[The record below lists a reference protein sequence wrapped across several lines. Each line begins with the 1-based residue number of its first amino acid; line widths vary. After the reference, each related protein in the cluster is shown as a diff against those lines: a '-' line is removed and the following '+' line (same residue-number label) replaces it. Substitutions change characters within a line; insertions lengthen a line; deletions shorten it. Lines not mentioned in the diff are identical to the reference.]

1 MKKKITT
8 LFLLAI
14 GAVSYGQEVTP
25 KDGPGIGIGQSLPS
39 QAAMLDIVA
48 ANKGVLI
55 PRIELGDLNVFQ
67 LEGGANDEG
76 MLVYNKTAVSATDPS
91 KAIPVGFYYWT
102 NVGTPRWEL
111 VTSQSVT
118 DKVLER
124 ITTIE
129 KSVGVTPGGDG
140 GQKPGVNPG
149 EGGGTV
155 IYRPGAPG
163 EDGKPGAP
171 GQIVI
176 KDETGKDIP
185 IDLADLLK
193 GSQTN
198 TFFKDAMIKKTIK
211 VKNENGVLEDKE
223 IEVKQLYYFGEK
235 AIADWL
241 LIGGNEKKDPMTEM
255 PNDAPGV
262 LQVDISGIVS
272 NNFKE
277 IFNNTET
284 KETIREVLE
293 NVKGNVTIVDANAG
307 TGKEPN
313 YIIKVGD
320 GEGGFQDITLNQLET
335 KTRFE
340 KTIGDGTTAV
350 ENPANVKLGDDQTKA
365 KGKVIYTYFGEDK
378 DTPYFIDITAD
389 MLTVLQENSTVKQEI
404 VKVINNPVDEDGKPI
419 QPGGDGGVVKP
430 ADPSNPTEEEKA
442 KAYGNVYYG
451 PIDPKTP
458 NGEDVLYSVDKDGN
472 KHYINITSNIINEIT
487 NNQGIIDKIKEV
499 ITVKVEPAGDDGIG
513 KGTETGEVVDGK
525 AVMKAQFNAVSVA
538 KGNGSLPY
546 NSEFNATGFKVND
559 FGRLLSIQILDKGG
573 QLAMNT
579 VTNVTYDN
587 GVLKFKFG
595 VGSMYATL
603 PAGNE
608 FDVILEYVSAK

>member
-1 MKKKITT
+1 MKKNIIT
-8 LFLLAI
+8 LFALAFSF
-14 GAVSYGQEVTP
+14 GVFAQVKPGV
-25 KDGPGIGIGQSLPS
+25 GIGTKKPS
-39 QAAMLDIVA
+39 PSAILEVQAI
-48 ANKGVLI
+48 NKGVLI
-55 PRIELGDLNVFQ
+55 PRIELKDLNVFQ
-67 LEGGANDEG
+67 LEGGAKDEG
-76 MLVYNKTAVSATDPS
+76 MLVYNNVAAEGI
-91 KAIPVGFYYWT
+91 AIGFYYWT
-102 NVGTPRWEL
+102 NEGTPRWEL

-129 KSVGVTPGGDG
+129 KTVGVTPGGGEGEG
-140 GQKPGVNPG
+140 GKKPGVNPG

-155 IYRPGAPG
+155 IYRPGEPG
-163 EDGKPGAP
+163 KDGMPGAP

-211 VKNENGVLEDKE
+211 VKNENDVLVDKE

-350 ENPANVKLGDDQTKA
+350 KKPADVELGEDQNKA

-404 VKVINNPVDEDGKPI
+404 IKVINNPVDEDGKPI

-499 ITVKVEPAGDDGIG
+499 TTVKVET
-513 KGTETGEVVDGK
+513 GTPGAVVETGEEIGGK
-525 AVMKAQFNAVSVA
+525 KVYKGIATVEVEDTTYGYDSTFKNAVEITTDGV
-538 KGNGSLPY
+538 K
-546 NSEFNATGFKVND
+546 
-559 FGRLLSIQILDKGG
+559 FGRLLKVAVHDKQGN
-573 QLAMNT
+573 LV
-579 VTNVTYDN
+579 VT
-587 GVLKFKFG
+587 
-595 VGSMYATL
+595 SAT
-603 PAGNE
+603 E
-608 FDVILEYVSAK
+608 VKKSWY